1 MFLEILFWRPHING
15 VVLHLLQGELR
26 ENGETNTGWV
36 IVCSNKE
43 ELCAFSPREHALLN
57 VTAAPQTTPRLRS
70 ADNERINMYIP
81 SQVNARQHSNFTAQ
95 SRVEAPCTG
104 TSKTVSPLDNER
116 KYKSELLSGRM
127 SDRQDDESQEGNR
140 EVGRDKNTR
149 VNSAES
155 DQRRGLLY

>member
-1 MFLEILFWRPHING
+1 MRTRPP
-15 VVLHLLQGELR
+15 LR
-26 ENGETNTGWV
+26 
-36 IVCSNKE
+36 C
-43 ELCAFSPREHALLN
+43 ALLN

-104 TSKTVSPLDNER
+104 TSKTVSPLDNEG
-116 KYKSELLSGRM
+116 KYKSELLSGPM

-155 DQRRGLLY
+155 DQRRGLLWWKPVIDYNQAALLNCSLTFPKTLF